1 MADSQNQGEKGR
13 KPRPFG
19 SFLLFLTVIVV
30 VLVAFSGSA
39 LRNTQQFSQDEFL
52 YHLVTGRVEQLK
64 FKGQNGIEG
73 TLVAGDPNKPS
84 FFETSV
90 ASISENEAE
99 WREMKAKT
107 DYVQVQAIDL
117 EAALAAGQFLPD
129 EAWVVTK
136 LRTDG
141 GAPTDADVE
150 PGDEATPPPAPVE
163 KRTDE
168 LFVFGTTR
176 DGFLSARTGGRD
188 RAVSI
193 QVTELGE
200 RLGDLRGTL

>member
-1 MADSQNQGEKGR
+1 MAESQNQGEKGR

-84 FFETSV
+84 LFETSV
-90 ASISENEAE
+90 ASIAENEAE

-107 DYVQVQAIDL
+107 DYVQVQAADL
-117 EAALAAGQFLPD
+117 ETALTAGQFIPD
-129 EAWVVTK
+129 EAWLVTK

-141 GAPTDADVE
+141 AAPNGADAASDA
-150 PGDEATPPPAPVE
+150 EATPPPAPVE

-176 DGFLSARTGGRD
+176 DGL
-188 RAVSI
+188 
-193 QVTELGE
+193 L
-200 RLGDLRGTL
+200 

>member
-1 MADSQNQGEKGR
+1 MAESQNQGEKGR

-84 FFETSV
+84 LFETSV
-90 ASISENEAE
+90 ASTN
-99 WREMKAKT
+99 
-107 DYVQVQAIDL
+107 
-117 EAALAAGQFLPD
+117 
-129 EAWVVTK
+129 
-136 LRTDG
+136 
-141 GAPTDADVE
+141 
-150 PGDEATPPPAPVE
+150 
-163 KRTDE
+163 
-168 LFVFGTTR
+168 VF
-176 DGFLSARTGGRD
+176 SK
-188 RAVSI
+188 
-193 QVTELGE
+193 
-200 RLGDLRGTL
+200 